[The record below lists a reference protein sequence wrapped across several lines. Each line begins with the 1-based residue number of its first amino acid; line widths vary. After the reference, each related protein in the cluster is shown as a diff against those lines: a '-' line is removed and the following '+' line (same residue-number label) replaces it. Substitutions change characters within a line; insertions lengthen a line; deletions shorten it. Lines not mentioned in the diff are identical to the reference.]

1 MTHCLQEQ
9 QTHSISFS
17 FNVMANVDVDQ
28 SLNPTTQRALQVVAS
43 GTRHTT
49 NLPSCKGNHHCSTE
63 ATHKI
68 KEEQSKVKEEACFTD
83 STSMIYIRSVHAST
97 QPVQCGQG
105 AVQQLSSSQDMHMHT
120 NLHTYVCLPTQIA
133 TIVTHECTYHTHTHH
148 TCIHHAHIQTHTT
161 HVYTTHTHR
170 HTQQCTHMQQCLCNH
185 RDHTSTIG
193 DFPITTVY
201 IAAHLKKAHR
211 SALVWLALLLLSFP
225 PPPRLSKGR

>member
-83 STSMIYIRSVHAST
+83 STSMIYIRSMHAST

-120 NLHTYVCLPTQIA
+120 YLHTYVGLPTQVA
-133 TIVTHECTYHTHTHH
+133 TIVTHECTCHTHTHH
-148 TCIHHAHIQTHTT
+148 TCIHHAHTQTHTAVHT
-161 HVYTTHTHR
+161 PHMYTPRTHTD
-170 HTQQCTHMQQCLCNH
+170 TH
-185 RDHTSTIG
+185 S
-193 DFPITTVY
+193 
-201 IAAHLKKAHR
+201 
-211 SALVWLALLLLSFP
+211 SALTCSSVCATTEITHLPLVIFQ
-225 PPPRLSKGR
+225 